1 MLMIVKNNLLNFK
14 DAYIYQDTDY
24 FKFSLD
30 SLLLANFVT
39 INLRDKNILDI
50 ATGNAPIPMLLSYR
64 TNANIYGVEIQKSV
78 FDLGVKSIIENKMDK
93 QITIIND
100 DAKNVINLFGDDY
113 FDVITCNPPYFD
125 TNNSLFENVN
135 SVKAIAR
142 HEKLL
147 NLDDIFTISKR
158 VLKTNGRLAMVHRT
172 ERLTQILDTASKY
185 GFMAKK
191 IRFIYPKENRNSDL
205 MLIEFVKGGKKGLK
219 MIYPLIVY
227 DSDGNE
233 AKVTITIT
241 VVLTDNDAPMLTG
254 VADKHIVVG
263 QTFDP
268 NAEVAATDAIDGNVD
283 FTVEG
288 TV

>member
-1 MLMIVKNNLLNFK
+1 MIVRNRLLNYT
-14 DAYIYQDTDY
+14 DSYIFQDTDY

-30 SLLLANFVT
+30 SVLLANFVT
-39 INLRDKNILDI
+39 INKRDKMILDI
-50 ATGNAPIPMLLSYR
+50 ATGNAPIPMLLSFR
-64 TNANIYGVEIQKSV
+64 TNAKIYGVEIQKV
-78 FDLGVKSIIENKMDK
+78 IYNLGVISINENNMKD
-93 QITIIND
+93 QIKLIND
-100 DAKNVINLFGDDY
+100 DAKNLVNKFDSDY

-191 IRFIYPKENRNSDL
+191 IRFIYSKINKKSEL
-205 MLIEFVKGGKKGLK
+205 FLIEGIKNGKPGLK
-219 MIYPLIVY
+219 LLPPLIIY
-227 DSDGNE
+227 DENGNYS
-233 AKVTITIT
+233 
-241 VVLTDNDAPMLTG
+241 N
-254 VADKHIVVG
+254 
-263 QTFDP
+263 
-268 NAEVAATDAIDGNVD
+268 EVNLMFG
-283 FTVEG
+283 E
-288 TV
+288 